1 VKNEKSFVFRAV
13 LSAGV
18 LLLSLSL
25 MVCRGRQAQT
35 GPAVAGGPPAGLAV
49 SEIPQFV
56 CVSTDDNGFS
66 GLPGSGSDGGL
77 RYLTSLFA
85 ARRNPA
91 GSGNP
96 GSFDGVS
103 PHYTF
108 FVVSGYLAPEA
119 DTPPDTFYSGA
130 DLPVFVK
137 QAWREAVDQG
147 HEIGI
152 HTHSHPHGRALTAAE
167 WEEEMRRAIDLLTRP
182 WDPEESP
189 GYLRPG
195 SGLGLSPSALAGFR
209 SPYLEW
215 SENGLAAAHKAGFVY
230 DSSLEDGPALG
241 PHRGEFAW
249 PYLLDRHPGF
259 WEMPI
264 VDFVVPPD
272 EACPRYGLPAGF
284 RAALKE
290 RQSYFDPEN
299 GEITGMDWNLWIEF
313 SMTPVEFLATLKYSL
328 DLRLAG
334 SRSPMPLGLHS
345 ELYTVKSGDAPAT
358 AAAIY
363 SRRAALEEFLDYV
376 LSKPE
381 ARLVSHRELLDWIR
395 RPVPL
400 R

>member
-1 VKNEKSFVFRAV
+1 MKNEKSIVFRAV
-13 LSAGV
+13 FSAGI
-18 LLLSLSL
+18 LLFSLPL
-25 MVCRGRQAQT
+25 TVCRERPAKT
-35 GPAVAGGPPAGLAV
+35 GPAGLAV

-77 RYLTSLFA
+77 HYLTSLFA

-91 GSGNP
+91 GTGNP

-215 SENGLAAAHKAGFVY
+215 SENGLAAAHKAG
-230 DSSLEDGPALG
+230 
-241 PHRGEFAW
+241 
-249 PYLLDRHPGF
+249 
-259 WEMPI
+259 
-264 VDFVVPPD
+264 
-272 EACPRYGLPAGF
+272 
-284 RAALKE
+284 
-290 RQSYFDPEN
+290 
-299 GEITGMDWNLWIEF
+299 
-313 SMTPVEFLATLKYSL
+313 
-328 DLRLAG
+328 
-334 SRSPMPLGLHS
+334 
-345 ELYTVKSGDAPAT
+345 
-358 AAAIY
+358 
-363 SRRAALEEFLDYV
+363 
-376 LSKPE
+376 
-381 ARLVSHRELLDWIR
+381 
-395 RPVPL
+395 
-400 R
+400 